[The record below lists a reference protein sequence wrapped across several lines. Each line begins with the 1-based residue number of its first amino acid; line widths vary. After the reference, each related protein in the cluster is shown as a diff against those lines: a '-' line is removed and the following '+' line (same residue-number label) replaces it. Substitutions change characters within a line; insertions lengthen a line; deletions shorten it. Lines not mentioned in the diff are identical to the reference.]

1 MVRALERR
9 QRSRVLRLPVRQPTS
24 PTRSGTTRALASH
37 HVHRRGSTLTTT
49 FRSLGIL
56 PETAEALEAVG
67 ITTPF
72 PIQEM
77 TLPVALSGKDVIG
90 QAKTGTGKTLGFG
103 LPLLERVTVPADVEA
118 GRAAPEALTD
128 APQALVVVPTRELC
142 QQVTNDLLTAG
153 KVRNVRVLAIYGGR
167 AYEPQVEALKKG
179 VDVIVGTPGRLLDLA
194 GQKKLSLKHIKGLVL
209 DEADEM
215 LDLGFLPDVEKI
227 INMLPARR
235 QTMLF
240 SATMPG
246 AVIGLARRYMS
257 QPTHISATSP
267 DDAGATVANTKQF
280 VYRAHNMDK
289 PEMVARIL
297 QADGRGLAMVFC
309 RTKRTAADL
318 ADQLKQRG
326 FASGA
331 VHGDLGQGA
340 REQAL
345 RAFRNG
351 KVDVLVCTDVA
362 ARGIDV
368 EGVTHVINY
377 QSPEEE
383 KTYLHRIGRTGR
395 AGAKGTAITLV
406 DWDDIPRWQL
416 INKAL
421 DLGFSDPAETYS
433 TSPHLYTDLG
443 IPEGTKGVLPRSERT
458 RAGLDAEEV
467 EDLGETGGRGGR
479 GRGDRGDRG
488 GRGGRD
494 DARSADRER
503 DRSSRTTP
511 RRRRRMRGGAPVD
524 AETSAAPAVEAVTG
538 AADSAADT
546 GTDAAQGPRTLRR
559 RRRTRNGEPSRRP
572 ETAATLDAPVAQA
585 AEATALAPSE
595 AAVVEPAE
603 VAEAVEA
610 PAKPRR
616 RRTRKSAEAPAV
628 PLETAPAATEATVV
642 ETPAAVEAVAAV
654 EAPAAEAPAEK
665 PRRRTR
671 KATAAEATLDT
682 AEGATEPA
690 SEPAETKLRRRT
702 RKAAVADTETAQAP
716 EEAAAEA
723 ETKPRRTRKTAAAK
737 AEAAADTA
745 EATEAKPKTRRTRK
759 AAEPAAQAPEEAAA
773 EAETKPRRTRK
784 TAAAKAE
791 AAADT
796 AEATE
801 AKPKTRRTR
810 KAAEPAAQAP
820 EEAAAEAETKPR
832 RTRKT
837 AAAKAEAAADTAEA
851 TEAKP
856 KTRRTRKTAA
866 PAVQPAEA
874 AAEIPAQA
882 SQEPE
887 AAPRRRT
894 RKAVAAVEAPAAAA
908 DTAEAKPKARRT
920 RKTAAAAAEA
930 GES

>member
-1 MVRALERR
+1 M
-9 QRSRVLRLPVRQPTS
+9 
-24 PTRSGTTRALASH
+24 
-37 HVHRRGSTLTTT
+37 
-49 FRSLGIL
+49 
-56 PETAEALEAVG
+56 
-67 ITTPF
+67 
-72 PIQEM
+72 
-77 TLPVALSGKDVIG
+77 ALSGTDVIG

-118 GRAAPEALTD
+118 GRAAPESLTD

-153 KVRNVRVLAIYGGR
+153 KVRNVRVTAIYGGR

-194 GQKKLSLKHIKGLVL
+194 GQKKLSLKHVKCLVL

-227 INMLPARR
+227 INMLPAKR

-257 QPTHISATSP
+257 QPTHIRATSP
-267 DDAGATVANTKQF
+267 DDEGATVANTKQF
-280 VYRAHNMDK
+280 IYRAHNMDK

-297 QADGRGLAMVFC
+297 QAEGRGLAMVFC

-421 DLGFSDPAETYS
+421 QLGFNDPPETYS
-433 TSPHLYTDLG
+433 TSPHLFTDLG

-458 RAGLDAEEV
+458 RAGLDAEEL
-467 EDLGETGGRGGR
+467 EDLGEPGGRGGR
-479 GRGDRGDRG
+479 ARGDRG

-494 DARSADRER
+494 ESRSADRER
-503 DRSSRTTP
+503 APRTP

-524 AETSAAPAVEAVTG
+524 ADGTTTTSPTSAESVTG
-538 AADSAADT
+538 GADGTAVD
-546 GTDAAQGPRTLRR
+546 TDAAQGPRTLRR
-559 RRRTRNGEPSRRP
+559 RRRTRGGEPAREPARGP
-572 ETAATLDAPVAQA
+572 VTPAATADETAAAPAVAG
-585 AEATALAPSE
+585 TAPALPE
-595 AAVVEPAE
+595 AADA
-603 VAEAVEA
+603 AEA

-616 RRTRKSAEAPAV
+616 RRTRKSAEPQATAVDATPVIEPTAAEPTAAEAAPV
-628 PLETAPAATEATVV
+628 
-642 ETPAAVEAVAAV
+642 
-654 EAPAAEAPAEK
+654 AEAPAEK

-671 KATAAEATLDT
+671 KATTAAAETAVDT
-682 AEGATEPA
+682 AEAVTEAAPAATE
-690 SEPAETKLRRRT
+690 TKPRRT
-702 RKAAVADTETAQAP
+702 RKAAAKAETAADTVEGTEAAPAP
-716 EEAAAEA
+716 EAAEAKPRRTRKTATAKAEAAADTVEATEVA
-723 ETKPRRTRKTAAAK
+723 ETKPRRTRKTATAK
-737 AEAAADTA
+737 AETAADTA
-745 EATEAKPKTRRTRK
+745 EATEAKPKARRTRK
-759 AAEPAAQAPEEAAA
+759 AAPATETAGTAGTTADIPAQSAQESETA
-773 EAETKPRRTRK
+773 EAKPRRTRK
-784 TAAAKAE
+784 TATAKAE
-791 AAADT
+791 TAADT

-801 AKPKTRRTR
+801 AKPKARRTR
-810 KAAEPAAQAP
+810 KAA
-820 EEAAAEAETKPR
+820 
-832 RTRKT
+832 
-837 AAAKAEAAADTAEA
+837 
-851 TEAKP
+851 
-856 KTRRTRKTAA
+856 
-866 PAVQPAEA
+866 
-874 AAEIPAQA
+874 
-882 SQEPE
+882 
-887 AAPRRRT
+887 
-894 RKAVAAVEAPAAAA
+894 
-908 DTAEAKPKARRT
+908 
-920 RKTAAAAAEA
+920 
-930 GES
+930 